1 MRKYIQLSLVIVS
14 FVSVCFLLFYHRQ
27 YSKMKVVVEVMNAF
41 GVRINPSNQNQT
53 RESLEVPSIK
63 DSCNHSPFWTEVV
76 QDVFV
81 YSAFLENITAENY
94 FTVEA
99 VAIIR
104 NKLSNEMLCI
114 LWYGDGKN
122 KTVNVHLKTYS
133 GKDEKQYPMS
143 VLFLC
148 KFVKPDGLY
157 GVSFVSKE
165 LSFNKQTTIIIPITK
180 NIKTEKNDDT
190 SLSNVVA
197 CIPPNQDPLSLHNA
211 YGVVEFI
218 EYHQMLGV
226 KRFAFYDTGSPELL
240 WKVLQHTKLDNFSVQ
255 VMTWNIPFWV
265 DFAANQAYLLDCV
278 YRYQNEVQYVLTVN
292 IDHFLVIKSD
302 HDLSKFLFNHSKQLP
317 WWPVYHFCNE
327 YRDDIVARILN
338 YPFVTLRKTKR
349 YQKAI
354 GKYHPLMR
362 LDQALIEVAGKDFR
376 SKTESIEVSN
386 AQREDFHINVY
397 HSCKNISAIAKNF
410 KNSWVEDNYF
420 LNYRKLYFSSSLY
433 NEIQKYR

>member
-1 MRKYIQLSLVIVS
+1 MKKYIQLSLVIVS

-41 GVRINPSNQNQT
+41 GVRVNPSNQNQT

-63 DSCNHSPFWTEVV
+63 DTCNHSPFWTEVV

-81 YSAFLENITAENY
+81 YSAFLENITAKNY
-94 FTVEA
+94 STLEA

-104 NKLSNEMLCI
+104 KKLRNEMSCL
-114 LWYGDGKN
+114 LWYEDGKN
-122 KTVNVHLKTYS
+122 KTVNVHLKTDS

-143 VLFLC
+143 VLLLC

-165 LSFNKQTTIIIPITK
+165 NSYNKQTTIIIPITK
-180 NIKTEKNDDT
+180 NIKTKKMVKHHFPMW
-190 SLSNVVA
+190 LLA
-197 CIPPNQDPLSLHNA
+197 FLQIKIHYPH
-211 YGVVEFI
+211 I
-218 EYHQMLGV
+218 MLMETV
-226 KRFAFYDTGSPELL
+226 MEI
-240 WKVLQHTKLDNFSVQ
+240 Q
-255 VMTWNIPFWV
+255 VMTWNIPFWAN
-265 DFAANQAYLLDCV
+265 FAANQAYLLDCV
-278 YRYQNEVQYVLTVN
+278 YRYQKEVQYVLTVN

-302 HDLSKFLFNHSKQLP
+302 HDLSKFLFDHSKQLP

-354 GKYHPLMR
+354 GMYHPLMR
-362 LDQALIEVAGKDFR
+362 LNQALTVAAGKHLE
-376 SKTESIEVSN
+376 SKTETTEVLD
-386 AQREDFHINVY
+386 AQTKDFHINVY
-397 HSCKNISAIAKNF
+397 HSCKNISAIAKNL
-410 KNSWVEDNYF
+410 KNSWVEDDYF